1 MNDVVV
7 MAPAKCCRMGRWT
20 ILGLSLVA
28 GAVFYGIDQVWKGSP
43 MTPLLAVC
51 WLMAASMRN
60 SPRRVAAA
68 LVVLFGFVA
77 LSLSG
82 AGWDRLLIRGLSF
95 LVGGSLAVMYAR
107 SRERAD
113 RVVQQLLTIAGKVPA
128 AIATADAMGC
138 ILSAS
143 DELRELAGPEFHPL
157 EGHSL
162 SDVLLGQIP
171 PGEAMHRYITWF
183 YEDGLRS
190 EKFSLR
196 GSHEGEINGRVICS
210 GRGEDRVLIV
220 VLAADEVRNRL
231 EERKGRSA

>member
-1 MNDVVV
+1 
-7 MAPAKCCRMGRWT
+7 MAPPKRHRTGGWKM
-20 ILGLSLVA
+20 LGLSLLA
-28 GAVFYGIDQVWKGSP
+28 GFVFYGIDLAWKGSP

-51 WLMAASMRN
+51 WLMAASLRN
-60 SPRRVAAA
+60 GPRRVTAA
-68 LVVLFGFVA
+68 LVILFGFVVVT
-77 LSLSG
+77 LSG
-82 AGWDRLLIRGLSF
+82 QGWDRLVIRGLSF
-95 LVGGSLAVMYAR
+95 LAGGSLAVMYAH
-107 SRERAD
+107 SRERAE

-143 DELRELAGPEFHPL
+143 DELRELVGPDFHPL

-183 YEDGLRS
+183 YEDDARS

-220 VLAADEVRNRL
+220 VLAVDEVRSRL
-231 EERKGRSA
+231 EERKGRQT